1 MKFQERYKDF
11 LMHYGVKGMQWGK
24 LGRRQRLAVQQDR
37 VANAMS
43 KQETNYKKAMLG
55 DVDTATTKKTDAIA
69 KLMSLGNK
77 DAEKTFRTTL
87 NSATTDM
94 KSREIADKATSQKKS
109 VSNSI
114 SEMAREQMKSVKR
127 AKQAALDPKAQA
139 DAQSDRMSSQLS
151 QYIREREAR
160 RRKSK

>member
-1 MKFQERYKDF
+1 MKLQERYEDF
-11 LMHYGVKGMQWGK
+11 LMHYGVKGVQWGK

-43 KQETNYKKAMLG
+43 KQEANYKKAMLG

-94 KSREIADKATSQKKS
+94 KSREIADKATSGKKTM
-109 VSNSI
+109 SNSI

-127 AKQAALDPKAQA
+127 AKQAAVDPKAQA
-139 DAQSDRMSSQLS
+139 NAQSERMSSQLA
-151 QYIREREAR
+151 QYIRERAAR
-160 RRKSK
+160 RKKK